1 MDGDEVWQ
9 HLSDFLQVYVCDG
22 KMYFEILPLKHG
34 QCRKCKTSLADG
46 DHNIAKNLIPADPHT
61 LEEFQHA
68 HDRFMHHYNE
78 FSTKN
83 IHKHL
88 VLLSNAM
95 STASLNLFYAS
106 EEFKNFEEEYVDGV
120 GTNPAKLGDRY
131 KGLLVDRLTPLEHY
145 LVDTLHFEIILANIC
160 MTQLIVPLAQ
170 EIEDAHPGRGIWAF
184 CAACKAAGLKHLGG
198 RLKQHSLLKKKI
210 VTEGCEITS
219 DVVSEAAPRTT
230 KIVNFFVSKY
240 VPKWKVEDL
249 RSALIKLKPE
259 LKELVSRRGKHG
271 LDKAALIKELTFQ
284 LCQLPAEEVILR
296 WIPPAELYEIENHHA
311 FLQAEAMVVGS
322 ENAQLQELAVA
333 SGFKLQGRD
342 AKTVLEAGGGEIM
355 IRMLNAIRYNAV
367 LVQNDALT

>member
-1 MDGDEVWQ
+1 MMAR
-9 HLSDFLQVYVCDG
+9 C
-22 KMYFEILPLKHG
+22 ILRFSHSHG

-95 STASLNLFYAS
+95 ITASLNLFYAS
-106 EEFKNFEEEYVDGV
+106 EEFKNFEEEYIDGV

-170 EIEDAHPGRGIWAF
+170 EIEDAHPG
-184 CAACKAAGLKHLGG
+184 
-198 RLKQHSLLKKKI
+198 
-210 VTEGCEITS
+210 E
-219 DVVSEAAPRTT
+219 
-230 KIVNFFVSKY
+230 
-240 VPKWKVEDL
+240 
-249 RSALIKLKPE
+249 
-259 LKELVSRRGKHG
+259 
-271 LDKAALIKELTFQ
+271 
-284 LCQLPAEEVILR
+284 
-296 WIPPAELYEIENHHA
+296 
-311 FLQAEAMVVGS
+311 
-322 ENAQLQELAVA
+322 
-333 SGFKLQGRD
+333 
-342 AKTVLEAGGGEIM
+342 
-355 IRMLNAIRYNAV
+355 
-367 LVQNDALT
+367 